1 MENAKKKKLNIP
13 KWIPAVL
20 MIAVPVLIAGIV
32 ACFYGIK
39 TGIMPIPGLKWN
51 DEAAYYQL
59 IKTCVTT
66 GQPVGYWGFNGNHAI
81 VGTGS
86 AWSPAIIW
94 PYAIFAYIFPL
105 SEGFV
110 YFVNLFYITLANV
123 IFYFCVKP
131 NKRQCLR
138 LALAQATSAV
148 FIVYLSVNMSEMF
161 RYALAI
167 VIAGLLYQIMFRESP
182 KFVKYVVTPLVIILA
197 AQVYV
202 FFAFCVPIYIFALM
216 EKSKLWKKLLVS
228 VGALGVVAF
237 GSYYL
242 LHLISS
248 NYNIHKTEALL
259 TAVKEMDIAGAIMAF
274 LRMMKQGAGDVFRLW
289 TYVYS
294 NPLIPFHVLFSVIL
308 VVVSLGILVAFLR
321 QKKKNASWSKEAVIA
336 LIVVYSVSLFYWMY
350 MTLYSIDPFTFMRGT
365 YIVVIFS
372 MYLLAMMDNK
382 WLYRGILLLQCVSL
396 FFLPTNMDYY
406 MTGHYMPEEV
416 YEQWDELENKVG
428 AVIEVNPERG
438 PWENTVAMY
447 TMEPKA
453 ICSMPAG
460 IGVNFI
466 MEDGILP
473 EDAEYLFF
481 SILPASEQSSEW
493 IVRDY
498 GTFCEQ
504 YGDVLENDYTVIY
517 LDDTYIV
524 YRKKQ

>member
-1 MENAKKKKLNIP
+1 MKNPKKKKINIP

-20 MIAVPVLIAGIV
+20 MIVVPLLMAGLV

-39 TGIMPIPGLKWN
+39 NGILPIPGLKWN

-59 IKTCVTT
+59 IKTCITT

-94 PYAIFAYIFPL
+94 PYAVFAYIFPL
-105 SEGFV
+105 SKGFV
-110 YFVNLFYITLANV
+110 FFVNLFYITLANV

-167 VIAGLLYQIMFRESP
+167 VIAGLLYKILFRESS
-182 KFVKYVVTPLVIILA
+182 KAVKYVVTPLVIIGA

-202 FFAFCVPIYIFALM
+202 FFAFCVPVYIFAIM
-216 EKSKLWKKLLVS
+216 KNKKLWQKLLVS
-228 VGALGVVAF
+228 AAAIGAVAF

-259 TAVKEMDIAGAIMAF
+259 TAVKEMDILGAIMAF

-294 NPLIPFHVLFSVIL
+294 NPLIPFHVLFSIALIL
-308 VVVSLGILVAFLR
+308 ASLGILIAFLR
-321 QKKKNASWSKEAVIA
+321 KRKKGAAWTKEATIAVI
-336 LIVVYSVSLFYWMY
+336 VTYSVSLFYWMY

-372 MYLLAMMDNK
+372 MYLLAMTENR
-382 WLYRGILLLQCVSL
+382 WIYRGILLLQAVSL
-396 FFLPTNMDYY
+396 FFLPVNMDYY
-406 MTGHYMPEEV
+406 MTGHYMSAEV
-416 YEQWDELENKVG
+416 YEEWDELEEQVG
-428 AVIEVNPERG
+428 AAIGVKPELG

-453 ICSMPAG
+453 ICAMPAG

-473 EDAEYLFF
+473 EEAEYLFF
-481 SILPASEQSSEW
+481 STVPAAQQSSEW

-498 GTFCEQ
+498 ETFYAT
-504 YGDVLENDYTVIY
+504 YGETLENDYNVIY
-517 LDDTYIV
+517 QDDNYII
-524 YRKKQ
+524 YCKK